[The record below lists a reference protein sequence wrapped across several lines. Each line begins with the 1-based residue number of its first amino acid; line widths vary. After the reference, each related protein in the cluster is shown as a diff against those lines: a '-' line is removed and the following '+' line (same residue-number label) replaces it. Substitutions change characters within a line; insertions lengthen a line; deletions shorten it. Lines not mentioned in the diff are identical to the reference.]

1 MEATSKVDRRTFLAA
16 AGTAGAAAAAACAP
30 AAATPTGGSGATGQK
45 AEWELEWDR
54 LVAAA
59 RQEGK
64 LSVFTLAGAGY
75 RKALDA
81 FQDAFSIEV
90 DHQTESSASIWVPK
104 MEREREA
111 GIYTFD
117 NVVVPP
123 NSALIRLKPQ
133 GAWDPVRPQIFRPD
147 VLDDKAWRQGFEG
160 QFMDTDKQLAFSYM
174 ADVNH
179 YVAIDTRQVSPD
191 EIKTVRDLVNPK
203 WKGRIIITDVRVGST
218 FLSMQAIRNSFPDG
232 DELVRKLLVE
242 LQPAFL
248 RDVRQ
253 RAEAMVRAKA
263 PIVLGVTYAGLQEFR
278 DQGVA
283 GHVKYLDIPEMDFAV
298 SHTVL
303 LYNKAPHPNAAKL
316 FTNWLL
322 TKEGQ
327 EAWCKPIPMNSAR
340 TDVEPFSPDAIATP
354 GKKYYFSSREEEYAK
369 QVETQKFISGL
380 VGISNY

>member
-1 MEATSKVDRRTFLAA
+1 MVTPSKVDRRTFL
-16 AGTAGAAAAAACAP
+16 GTAGAATAAAACAP
-30 AAATPTGGSGATGQK
+30 AASTPSAGVDSARGQK
-45 AEWELEWDR
+45 AEWEIEWDR

-59 RQEGK
+59 KQEGK
-64 LSVFTLAGAGY
+64 LSVFTLAGTGY
-75 RKALDA
+75 RHALDG
-81 FQDAFSIEV
+81 FQDAFGIEV

-104 MEREREA
+104 MRREREA

-117 NVVVPP
+117 TVVVPP
-123 NSALIRLKPQ
+123 NSALIQLKPQ

-147 VLDDKAWRQGFEG
+147 VLDDKAWQQGFEG
-160 QFMDTDKQLAFSYM
+160 QFMDTGKQLAFAYM

-179 YVAIDTRQVSPD
+179 SVAIDTRQVRPD
-191 EIKTVRDLVNPK
+191 EIKTVRDLVDPK

-218 FLSMQAIRNSFPDG
+218 FLSSQAIRNSFPDG

-242 LQPAFL
+242 QQPTFL

-253 RAEAMVRAKA
+253 RAEAIVRAKA

-283 GHVKYLDIPEMDFAV
+283 DHVKYLDIAEMDYAV

-316 FTNWLL
+316 FINWLL

-340 TDVEPFSPDAIATP
+340 TDVEPFSPDAVATP

-369 QVETQKFISGL
+369 QVETQKFISAL